1 MAGKETYR
9 GQQIEIVEERV
20 YPPTI
25 SGSQPTSYFPREIIK
40 INGRV
45 VENTVGNLGTTGMQ
59 DAKAIIDRML
69 DSGKEL

>member
-9 GQQIEIVEERV
+9 GQQIEIIEERV

-25 SGSQPTSYFPREIIK
+25 SGAPSMNYTPREVIK

-45 VENTVGNLGTTGMQ
+45 VENNVGNLGTTGIQ
-59 DAKAIIDRML
+59 DAKTIIDRML
-69 DSGKEL
+69 DAGKSL